1 MTQAC
6 ITAGLKPQ
14 QTLRAQPLTV
24 AGVGKG
30 SQVVRWDMT
39 CPLALTDEDGDTNLH
54 NITTPVI
61 EGEGE
66 HLPGLLGLS
75 SLERNRAI
83 LDTGRRLLILPGEG
97 DYEYV
102 LPSGATILPL
112 EKAPSGHLVLPIDAY
127 NKIKKQGG
135 LPEKPLTLLTDTTE
149 GPLGLSQQGGTS
161 SSSQ

>member
-1 MTQAC
+1 
-6 ITAGLKPQ
+6 
-14 QTLRAQPLTV
+14 
-24 AGVGKG
+24 
-30 SQVVRWDMT
+30 MT
-39 CPLALTDEDGDTNLH
+39 CPLALTDDDGDTHLH

-61 EGEGE
+61 EGDGE

-127 NKIKKQGG
+127 HKVKKQGG
-135 LPEKPLTLLTDTTE
+135 LPEKPLTLLADSTE
-149 GPLGLSQQGGTS
+149 GPISPSQTGGAS
-161 SSSQ
+161 SSGQEFAGGGNAPQTPGQ